1 MELERKTENPI
12 IPSYSLTGDLISFL
26 RCGLQYRYHN
36 RSSLPPSRP
45 VQLWFGEF
53 IHGVMENAYRI
64 WKSDSPPFPWPSNP
78 TPYRG
83 EPPENRKPHDIGTI
97 GEMVERTLRAGGKN
111 PRSKET
117 WESAYKRAE
126 QAVNYLGQDLFPLIK
141 FAEERVMGTRDVP
154 SIPAD
159 LSGPIRAKKYEL
171 HGVIDVVTN
180 VSLTEVPHTN
190 VIRQAIQKECPGLTG
205 DFEVIIDYKGTERPT
220 TDHAYWKQGE
230 WQVNTYAWLRT
241 NQGDSLPVVAG
252 VLLYIN
258 ELAPSDRELVELKKA
273 IRDQKTD
280 IVPKPRSQD
289 ESLLNMWKRGDCI
302 PDFSLDYRL
311 ARAIRVIPINPKSS
325 EEAAEHFDKV
335 VMDIEGCVNEEIVVG
350 NILNQWDAS
359 GDRDTCVA
367 CDFRYI
373 CPSPA
378 PRDAKENHEYRVPTA
393 P

>member
-36 RSSLPPSRP
+36 QSSLPPSRP

-64 WKSDSPPFPWPSNP
+64 WKSDSPSFPWPSNP
-78 TPYRG
+78 TPYREESPAG
-83 EPPENRKPHDIGTI
+83 REPHDIGTI
-97 GEMVERTLRAGGKN
+97 GEMVESALRAGGKN
-111 PRSKET
+111 PRSRET
-117 WESAYKRAE
+117 RESAYKRAE
-126 QAVNYLGQDLFPLIK
+126 QAVNHLGQYLFPLIK
-141 FAEERVMGTRDVP
+141 FAEERVIGTRD
-154 SIPAD
+154 IPTPTDASD
-159 LSGPIRAKKYEL
+159 PRRAQKYEL

-180 VSLTEVPHTN
+180 VSLTEVPNTN
-190 VIRQAIQKECPGLTG
+190 IIRQAIQRECPSLTG
-205 DFEVIIDYKGTERPT
+205 DFEVIIDYKGTKRPT
-220 TDHAYWKQGE
+220 TDHDYWKQGE

-241 NQGDSLPVVAG
+241 NQRDSLPVVAG

-258 ELAPSDRELVELKKA
+258 ELVPSDRELVELKKA
-273 IRDQKTD
+273 IRDEKPD
-280 IVPKPRSQD
+280 VVPKQGSQD
-289 ESLLNMWKRGDCI
+289 ESLLNMWKQGSKI

-325 EEAAEHFDKV
+325 ADAAEHFDKV
-335 VMDIEGCVNEEIVVG
+335 VMDIEGCVNKEVVVG
-350 NILNQWDAS
+350 NILNQWEAS
-359 GDRDTCVA
+359 GDQDTCVA
-367 CDFRYI
+367 CDFRYV

-378 PRDAKENHEYRVPTA
+378 PRYAKENSKYQVPTA

>member
-36 RSSLPPSRP
+36 QSSLPPSRP

-64 WKSDSPPFPWPSNP
+64 WKSDSPSFPWPSNP
-78 TPYRG
+78 TPYREESPAG
-83 EPPENRKPHDIGTI
+83 REPHDIGTI
-97 GEMVERTLRAGGKN
+97 GEMVENTLRAGGKN
-111 PRSKET
+111 PRSRET
-117 WESAYKRAE
+117 RESAYKRAE

-141 FAEERVMGTRDVP
+141 FAEERVIGTRDIPVP
-154 SIPAD
+154 TDASDPR
-159 LSGPIRAKKYEL
+159 RAQKYEL

-190 VIRQAIQKECPGLTG
+190 VIRQAIQRECPDLTG
-205 DFEVIIDYKGTERPT
+205 DFEVIIDYKGTKRPT
-220 TDHAYWKQGE
+220 IDHDYWKQGE
-230 WQVNTYAWLRT
+230 WQVKTYAWLRT
-241 NQGDSLPVVAG
+241 KQQGSLPVVAG

-258 ELAPSDRELVELKKA
+258 ELVPSDRELVELKKA
-273 IRDQKTD
+273 MRNQQTD
-280 IVPKPRSQD
+280 VVPKPGSQD
-289 ESLLNMWKRGDCI
+289 ASLLNMWKQGNRT

-311 ARAIRVIPINPKSS
+311 ARAIRVIPINPKNS

-335 VMDIEGCVNEEIVVG
+335 VVDIEGCVNKEIVVG
-350 NILNQWDAS
+350 NILDQWKAT
-359 GDRDTCVA
+359 GDQDTCVA

-378 PRDAKENHEYRVPTA
+378 PRDAKENHEYQVPTA

>member
-1 MELERKTENPI
+1 MELERKIENPI

-45 VQLWFGEF
+45 VQLWYGEF

-64 WKSDSPPFPWPSNP
+64 WKTNSPAFPWPSNP
-78 TPYRG
+78 TPYQG
-83 EPPENRKPHDIGTI
+83 EPLENRELHDIGTI
-97 GEMVERTLRAGGKN
+97 GDMVESTLRAGGKN

-141 FAEERVMGTRDVP
+141 FAEEKVIGTRDVP
-154 SIPAD
+154 IPRD
-159 LSGPIRAKKYEL
+159 VSDPVRAEKYEL

-180 VSLTEVPHTN
+180 VSLTEVPSTN
-190 VIRQAIQKECPGLTG
+190 IIRQALQKECLGLTG
-205 DFEVIIDYKGTERPT
+205 DFEVIIDYKGTRRPAT
-220 TDHAYWKQGE
+220 NNDYWKQGE

-241 NQGDSLPVVAG
+241 NQRDSLPVVAG

-258 ELAPSDRELVELKKA
+258 ELIPSDRELVELKKA
-273 IRDQKTD
+273 IKDGKTD
-280 IVPKPRSQD
+280 VVPKPGSQD
-289 ESLLNMWKRGDCI
+289 ELLLKTWKQGSAS
-302 PDFSLDYRL
+302 PDFSLDYRI
-311 ARAIRVIPINPKSS
+311 ARALRVIPVNPQSS
-325 EEAAEHFDKV
+325 AEAAEHFDKV
-335 VMDIEGCVNEEIVVG
+335 VMKIEGCVNNEAVVG
-350 NILNQWDAS
+350 NILKQWEAS
-359 GDRDTCVA
+359 GDLDTCVA

-378 PRDAKENHEYRVPTA
+378 PRDIAGNGKYQVPTA

>member
-1 MELERKTENPI
+1 MELERKSENPI

-36 RSSLPPSRP
+36 QSSLPPSRP

-83 EPPENRKPHDIGTI
+83 EPPENREPHDIGTI
-97 GEMVERTLRAGGKN
+97 GEIVERTLRAGGKN
-111 PRSKET
+111 PRSRDI
-117 WESAYKRAE
+117 WIFAYKRAE
-126 QAVNYLGQDLFPLIK
+126 RAVNYLGRDLFPLIK
-141 FAEERVMGTRDVP
+141 SAEERVMGTRDIP
-154 SIPAD
+154 IPAD
-159 LSGPIRAKKYEL
+159 QSAPVRAEKYEL

-180 VSLTEVPHTN
+180 VSLTEVPPTN
-190 VIRQAIQKECPGLTG
+190 VIRQAIQKECPSLTE
-205 DFEVIIDYKGTERPT
+205 DFEVIIDYKGTNRPT
-220 TDHAYWKQGE
+220 TDHDYWKQGE
-230 WQVNTYAWLRT
+230 WQVNTYAWLRA
-241 NQGDSLPVVAG
+241 NQRGSLPVVAG

-280 IVPKPRSQD
+280 VVPKPGSQD
-289 ESLLNMWKRGDCI
+289 ASLLNMWQQGNSI

-325 EEAAEHFDKV
+325 EEAAERFDKV
-335 VMDIEGCVNEEIVVG
+335 VMDIEECVNEEIVVG
-350 NILNQWDAS
+350 NILNRWKAS

-378 PRDAKENHEYRVPTA
+378 PRDTVGNREYQVPTA

>member
-1 MELERKTENPI
+1 MELRRKSENPI

-36 RSSLPPSRP
+36 QSSLPPSRP
-45 VQLWFGEF
+45 VQLWYGEF

-64 WKSDSPPFPWPSNP
+64 WKSNSPPFPWSSNP

-83 EPPENRKPHDIGTI
+83 EPPEDRELYDIGAI
-97 GEMVERTLRAGGKN
+97 GDIIESTLRAGGKN
-111 PRSKET
+111 PRSTEVRK
-117 WESAYKRAE
+117 SAYKRAE

-141 FAEERVMGTRDVP
+141 FAEEKVIGTRNVP
-154 SIPAD
+154 PTD
-159 LSGPIRAKKYEL
+159 LPGPRRAEKYEL

-180 VSLTEVPHTN
+180 VSLTEVPSNN
-190 VIRQAIQKECPGLTG
+190 VIRQAIQKECPGLMG
-205 DFEVIIDYKGTERPT
+205 DFEVIIDYKGTKRPT
-220 TDHAYWKQGE
+220 TDHGYWKQGE

-241 NQGDSLPVVAG
+241 KQSTSLPVVAG

-258 ELAPSDRELVELKKA
+258 ELVPSDRELVELKKA
-273 IRDQKTD
+273 IRDKKTD
-280 IVPKPRSQD
+280 VVPKPGSQD
-289 ESLLNMWKRGDCI
+289 ESLLSMWKQGSKI
-302 PDFSLDYRL
+302 PDFSLDYRF

-325 EEAAEHFDKV
+325 AEAAERFDKV
-335 VMDIEGCVNEEIVVG
+335 VMDIEGCVNKEVVAG
-350 NILNQWDAS
+350 HILDQWVPS
-359 GDRDTCVA
+359 GDQDTCVA

-378 PRDAKENHEYRVPTA
+378 PRDTKGKSTYQIPTA